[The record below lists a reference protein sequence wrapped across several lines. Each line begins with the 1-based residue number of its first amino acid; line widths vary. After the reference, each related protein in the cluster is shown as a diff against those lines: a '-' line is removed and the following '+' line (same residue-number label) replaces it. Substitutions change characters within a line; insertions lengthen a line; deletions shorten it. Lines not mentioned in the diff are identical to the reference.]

1 MFDWALNGDELIL
14 SGILDKYSGVELWNN
29 RQKFIKS
36 AINIQLSDLEKTD
49 SAGLAT
55 LIALYKEAKQKNI
68 PMKIQGAPQQ
78 LLDIAE
84 VSGVKDILPFL

>member
-1 MFDWALNGDELIL
+1 MFDWTLNGDELVL
-14 SGILDKYSGVELWNN
+14 SGFLDKRSGIELWNN
-29 RQKFIKS
+29 RQQLLKS
-36 AINIQLSDLEKTD
+36 AINIQLSALERTD